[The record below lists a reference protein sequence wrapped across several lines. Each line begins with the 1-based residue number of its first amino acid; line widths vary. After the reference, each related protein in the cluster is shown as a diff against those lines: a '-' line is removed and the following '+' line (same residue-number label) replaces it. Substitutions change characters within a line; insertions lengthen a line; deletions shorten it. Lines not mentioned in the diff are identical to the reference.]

1 MLIDSRTQIK
11 LGYPDSNGA
20 SVWAKG
26 SGQFDR
32 VKLLNANGGVVE
44 DSSLMPPHYV
54 HLFRGLDVD
63 SQYHVEFLS
72 ADSSIIEKIT
82 TNSLDT
88 LHNAKGNFSIA
99 FYGCFQPYT
108 VNEATYESALFNT
121 GNDFPKRFLRTF
133 SNSILGT
140 GSDEVNALL
149 PNTKL
154 LDGTGDQV
162 YMDAG
167 YETVDA
173 DGVIPHPISAWTT
186 TQFQSQLLRTN
197 EGFTDHV
204 EKTYR
209 AFGAFKD
216 LNEVQK
222 RVSQVNAWD
231 DHEIRDGWGSQED
244 EYESDNVT
252 LSEKFK
258 PAFMAAK
265 KGFIDH
271 QFLIGPRS
279 SEAGSLQNN
288 LKTMEQTFQVGSY
301 KGIALDLR
309 TQRNYLDKRVLGD
322 DQVKFFKNWLSKE
335 VKTGEAIIIVST
347 MPLFLR
353 NYEFTERA
361 ANKYE

>member
-1 MLIDSRTQIK
+1 MKRIFFGVIVALLSCSSIAQQEPPLRTDVVTKYPDFNADKELLIDSRTQIK

-154 LDGTGDQV
+154 LVGTGDQV

-167 YETVDA
+167 YEIMFDA
-173 DGVIPHPISAWTT
+173 ANCIRMGTHILVNTSNENQYLGANITSNVGVAYCH
-186 TQFQSQLLRTN
+186 F
-197 EGFTDHV
+197 
-204 EKTYR
+204 
-209 AFGAFKD
+209 
-216 LNEVQK
+216 K
-222 RVSQVNAWD
+222 RVSHTKKVID
-231 DHEIRDGWGSQED
+231 DKGNQRYFRS
-244 EYESDNVT
+244 NV
-252 LSEKFK
+252 SIY
-258 PAFMAAK
+258 
-265 KGFIDH
+265 G
-271 QFLIGPRS
+271 
-279 SEAGSLQNN
+279 
-288 LKTMEQTFQVGSY
+288 
-301 KGIALDLR
+301 
-309 TQRNYLDKRVLGD
+309 
-322 DQVKFFKNWLSKE
+322 
-335 VKTGEAIIIVST
+335 
-347 MPLFLR
+347 
-353 NYEFTERA
+353 
-361 ANKYE
+361 